1 MKNSSRIAVGVLGAV
16 AGYVASFVLLSLFDF
31 GNRADPITSGLL
43 GLFVYAPIGAIGGAV
58 FASWLVTRPGKETSN
73 DSVARNDGVARNSL
87 KSLGVVALL
96 CVAGIGIYLG
106 LAYMTATPW
115 LNRNGAN
122 PLLLFEVRFPA
133 GFKVP
138 ASAQGITIELQTDL
152 NTMPGELNPAGFHRD
167 GEQAVIAGE
176 VELAFRTSHRQLAVT
191 IEGQPSRVYPIGLS
205 ARAPHTPEFG
215 TWRRIDDG
223 SEIRYRA
230 KWPGKT

>member
-1 MKNSSRIAVGVLGAV
+1 MKNSSRIAVGVVGAV
-16 AGYVASFVLLSLFDF
+16 AGYVATFVLFSLFDF

-43 GLFVYAPIGAIGGAV
+43 GLFVYSPIGAIAGAV
-58 FASWLVTRPGKETSN
+58 LVNWLMGRSDRATS
-73 DSVARNDGVARNSL
+73 DGSVARNSL

-96 CVAGIGIYLG
+96 CIAGIGIYI
-106 LAYMTATPW
+106 AYAYATATPW

-122 PLLLFEVRFPA
+122 PLLVFEVRFPV
-133 GFKVP
+133 GVTVP
-138 ASAQGITIELQTDL
+138 TSAQGIAIELQTDL
-152 NTMPGELNPAGFHRD
+152 NTMPGEVTPAAFHRD
-167 GEQAVIAGE
+167 GDQAVIAGE

-191 IEGQPSRVYPIGLS
+191 IEGQPSRIYPIDLS

-215 TWRRIDDG
+215 TWRRVADG

>member
-1 MKNSSRIAVGVLGAV
+1 MKSSSRIAAGVAGAV
-16 AGYVASFVLLSLFDF
+16 AGYVATFVLFSFFDF

-43 GLFVYAPIGAIGGAV
+43 GLFVYAPTGAV
-58 FASWLVTRPGKETSN
+58 AGAVLASWLVTRSGK
-73 DSVARNDGVARNSL
+73 DAGNDGVARNTL
-87 KSLGVVALL
+87 KSLGVVGLL
-96 CVAGIGIYLG
+96 CIAAVGTYLAV
-106 LAYMTATPW
+106 AYMTATPW

-122 PLLLFEVRFPA
+122 PLLVFEVRFPA
-133 GFKVP
+133 GVKVP

-152 NTMPGELNPAGFHRD
+152 NTMPGEVNPAGFYRD
-167 GEQAVIAGE
+167 GDQAVIAGE

-191 IEGQPSRVYPIGLS
+191 IQGQPGRIYPIDLT

-215 TWRRIDDG
+215 TWRRLNDG

>member
-1 MKNSSRIAVGVLGAV
+1 MKNSSRIAVGVVGAV
-16 AGYVASFVLLSLFDF
+16 AGYVATFVLLSLFDF

-43 GLFVYAPIGAIGGAV
+43 GLFVYSPIGAIAGAV
-58 FASWLVTRPGKETSN
+58 LVNWLMGRSDKATSN
-73 DSVARNDGVARNSL
+73 GSVARNSL

-96 CVAGIGIYLG
+96 CVAGIGIYI
-106 LAYMTATPW
+106 AYAYATATPW

-122 PLLLFEVRFPA
+122 PLLVFEVRFPV
-133 GFKVP
+133 GVTVP
-138 ASAQGITIELQTDL
+138 TSAQGIAIELQTDL
-152 NTMPGELNPAGFHRD
+152 NTMPGEVTPAAFHRD
-167 GEQAVIAGE
+167 GDQAVIAGE

-191 IEGQPSRVYPIGLS
+191 IQGQPSRIYPIDLS

-215 TWRRIDDG
+215 TWRRVADG